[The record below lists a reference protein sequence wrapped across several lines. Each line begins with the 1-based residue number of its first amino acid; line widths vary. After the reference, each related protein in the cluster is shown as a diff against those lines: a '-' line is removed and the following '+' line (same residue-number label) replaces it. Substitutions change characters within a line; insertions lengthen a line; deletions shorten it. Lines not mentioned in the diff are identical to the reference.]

1 MPPSGGPPGGGPG
14 GPEQG
19 GGDDGYTT
27 EEDGATF
34 ESDRRFS
41 NFVMFLGS
49 FIMVVIFAASN
60 VVSLKR

>member
-1 MPPSGGPPGGGPG
+1 MPPSGGPPGG